1 MYDKIE
7 IGEEEISE
15 ILKLSITH
23 LLVLQRLAVIKRPI
37 VRYKL
42 MQEIREIVGKD
53 NLSTAKFYRILE
65 KLFEIGL
72 VDFRQVEEKQDEYYI
87 SEDGMKTIT
96 WSRGAIT
103 QFIGLAFNFL
113 EEQIEKIKLF
123 TGGPKKE
130 VLIADFI
137 DIIDTQLIKEIR
149 DYSESVYLLTSED
162 KFQWFKENIE
172 ELHQTRFT
180 NGIIREPDEFF
191 ELIVVTNG
199 SNSKYHEIYEEMYRV
214 IKPGGMLLLIEIEN
228 PLGTSDHFF
237 VDLILEAIIP
247 HVKLQADYKAF
258 LKRVE
263 ADFKWK
269 ETQNY
274 DWRGLHLKKLIKE
287 H

>member
-1 MYDKIE
+1 VYEKIE
-7 IGEEEISE
+7 LGEEEISE

-72 VDFRQVEEKQDEYYI
+72 VDFRQVEDKQDEYYI
-87 SEDGMKTIT
+87 SEEGMKTIT

-113 EEQIEKIKLF
+113 EEQIEEIKKF
-123 TGGPKKE
+123 AGGPKNE
-130 VLIADFI
+130 VLIVDFI
-137 DIIDTQLIKEIR
+137 DVVDIQLINEVR
-149 DYSESVYLLTSED
+149 EYSKSIYLLTSED
-162 KFQWFKENIE
+162 KFPWFKENIE
-172 ELHQTRFT
+172 GLNQTRFT
-180 NGIIREPDEFF
+180 NGVIREPDEFF

-199 SNSKYHEIYEEMYRV
+199 SNSEDPSIYKEMYRV

-237 VDLILEAIIP
+237 VDLILEEMIP
-247 HVKLQADYKAF
+247 LVKLQADFKAF
-258 LKRVE
+258 LEKIE

-287 H
+287 